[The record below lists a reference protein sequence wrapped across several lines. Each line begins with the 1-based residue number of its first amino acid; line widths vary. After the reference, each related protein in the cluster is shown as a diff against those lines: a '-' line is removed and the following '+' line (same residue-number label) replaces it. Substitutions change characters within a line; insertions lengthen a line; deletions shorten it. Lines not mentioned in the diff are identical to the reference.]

1 MDLKEYRELNKR
13 YFHKDGF
20 AINAESDKDKTFD
33 EEILKCIIKDNP
45 EIGRTVVGFILQDQ
59 YFLWH
64 SFYPDFSESE
74 IVETSKKI
82 VRYINNSVEKAEDDS
97 LPALETLLRENRN
110 KIDYRRLLLNTV
122 TSVRGAIEYARQTG
136 APQAAINKMEE
147 RRKRIIAQAKR
158 FRPHVEDPEIYMIT
172 PAVDSRNIA
181 ELVYISWDET
191 IEGKSSR
198 TVVDLG
204 LSTAEMRNIERL
216 FNLEDT
222 RLIPT
227 SWECG
232 KHVET
237 YLALGLDQAD
247 TKGNQ
252 IKTED
257 AYAIVKEILR
267 KPEYQRMIDPAK
279 YHFLALYRALEF
291 IESYTVA
298 DEETFMEI
306 PDKQEILVL
315 AKKLKELVEKDYDE
329 GNGIDEPFTV
339 FMDDNRFESKYKYD
353 AEMLIDTGAAGMI
366 DKVSIADVNNYYY
379 GITREYI
386 DRLVEHDSMVS
397 IELYQKKAL
406 SLPEFVEYIK
416 ESDEKNYIKLINK
429 AYDKKIINDK
439 IVEVI
444 MKDLGKRDEES
455 LRKLG
460 VAELKYILPRV
471 KSATYANNAV
481 LDQMLLAGVI
491 NQDMLIQQYFNG
503 MLKEEDLTSFA
514 RYIESSEATKE
525 TVDSSKMKFNPQ
537 VFAQVYTQL
546 NLKKIVNVLA
556 NKEHF
561 DKELLSD
568 FMKERP
574 YLIKDCTPEQL
585 EEFQKT
591 FILQNK
597 LLKKLDIKEQKEFM
611 DALGYVACAQGIAYD
626 LFDKGII
633 SKNVAEEYGTTEFLK
648 QYQKTQLVDGLRYND
663 LASIKNLINAY
674 NHGRISLSKILRK
687 YAEGAISPEIYFA
700 FKENRDMTDAIDK
713 AYLISLYEKYAK
725 TGKKA
730 DLEVLET
737 YYKEFKDIVKDE
749 KDLEEINKK
758 QLELINSKKSSK
770 TNVVTMARSGVIDKD
785 NIVMMDIETI
795 AQLIMSGNTLNR
807 DTARE
812 LFRDTD
818 GTTTKRDRLEE
829 LFKRGLLT
837 QDEMFTILSNVYVG
851 NRDSSQEQQEI
862 DADNMNYFFDQD
874 YFESEYG
881 EMVERTDPTRHNRKN
896 VGTVR
901 NEQQRFPIKERIEF
915 LYSLDTKES
924 INYKAGPAIIIQ
936 LPGKNK
942 VIMETLGTPG
952 KNGAGTISDLTNHHT
967 YIVSK
972 NVFESIKDEIFESK
986 EATTRAHRKEIE
998 SILMYR
1004 RLIDLYNERGKEI
1017 GMRRFRHNQYWE
1029 SALTK
1034 YFEEPKEKDQKEV
1047 DKKDEKDIDD

>member
-20 AINAESDKDKTFD
+20 AINAQSDKDKIFD
-33 EEILKCIIKDNP
+33 EEILKCIINDNP
-45 EIGRTVVGFILQDQ
+45 EIGRTMVGFILQDQ

-158 FRPHVEDPEIYMIT
+158 FRPHVDDPEIYMIT

-227 SWECG
+227 SWEFG

-247 TKGNQ
+247 TIGNQ

-267 KPEYQRMIDPAK
+267 KPEYQRMIDPSK

-298 DEETFMEI
+298 DEETYMGI
-306 PDKQEILVL
+306 PDKQDILVL
-315 AKKLKELVEKDYDE
+315 AKKLKDLVEKDYNE
-329 GNGIDEPFTV
+329 GKGIDEPFTV

-366 DKVSIADVNNYYY
+366 DKVSVADIDNYYS
-379 GITREYI
+379 GITKEYI
-386 DRLVEHDSMVS
+386 DRLVKHDPMIS

-429 AYDKKIINDK
+429 AYEKKIINDK

-514 RYIESSEATKE
+514 RYIESSEATKGI
-525 TVDSSKMKFNPQ
+525 VDYSKIKFDPQ

-546 NLKKIVNVLA
+546 NLKKIVNTLA

-574 YLIKDCTPEQL
+574 YLIKNCTQEQL

-591 FILQNK
+591 YILQRNLLNK
-597 LLKKLDIKEQKEFM
+597 LDDKSQNDFM
-611 DALGYVACAQGIAYD
+611 ESLGYIAYAQGIAFE

-633 SKNVAEEYGTTEFLK
+633 SKNVAEKYGGTEFIK
-648 QYQKTQLVDGLRYND
+648 QYQKTQLIDGLRYND

-674 NHGRISLSKILRK
+674 NHGRISLSKILRR
-687 YAEGAISPEIYFA
+687 YVEGTLKSEIYFA
-700 FKENRDMTDAIDK
+700 FKENRDMTDAIDMP
-713 AYLISLYEKYAK
+713 YLLGLYDKYNK
-725 TGKKA
+725 TGKKE
-730 DLEVLET
+730 DLDILQK
-737 YYKEFKDIVKDE
+737 YYEEFKSIVKDE
-749 KDLEEINKK
+749 ELLEIINKK
-758 QLELINSKKSSK
+758 QLELINSRKNKNS
-770 TNVVTMARSGVIDKD
+770 VVTMARSGVIDKD
-785 NIVMMDIETI
+785 NIVMMDLETI

-807 DTARE
+807 ETAKK
-812 LFRDTD
+812 LFRDID
-818 GTTTKRDRLEE
+818 GTTTKRDKLEE
-829 LFKRGLLT
+829 LFKMEILT
-837 QDEMFTILSNVYVG
+837 QDEMFSILSSVYLR
-851 NRDSSQEQQEI
+851 NEESTPEQKEI
-862 DADNMNYFFDQD
+862 DENNMAYFMEKE
-874 YFESEYG
+874 YFESQYG
-881 EMVERTDPTRHNRKN
+881 EMGFKGDPTRHNKKG
-896 VGTVR
+896 VGVIK
-901 NEQQRFPIKERIEF
+901 NEQQRFPIKQRIEF
-915 LYSLDTKES
+915 LYSLDSKDA

-942 VIMETLGTPG
+942 VIIETFGTPG
-952 KNGAGTISDLTNHHT
+952 KSGAKTESDLTNHCT
-967 YIVSK
+967 YIVDRD
-972 NVFESIKDEIFESK
+972 VFEDIKSDIFEEK
-986 EATTRAHRKEIE
+986 VAMTKKRRQEIE
-998 SILMYR
+998 SVLMYR
-1004 RLIDLYNERGKEI
+1004 KLIDLYNEHGKEI
-1017 GMRRFRHNQYWE
+1017 GMKRFRHNRYWE
-1029 SALTK
+1029 SSLLK
-1034 YFEEPKEKDQKEV
+1034 YFEEPEDKEQKEIKMD
-1047 DKKDEKDIDD
+1047 DKDLDD

>member
-20 AINAESDKDKTFD
+20 AINAQSDKDKIFD
-33 EEILKCIIKDNP
+33 EEILKCIINDNP
-45 EIGRTVVGFILQDQ
+45 EIGRTMVGFILQDQ

-74 IVETSKKI
+74 VIETSKRL
-82 VRYINNSVEKAEDDS
+82 VRYINNSVEKDEDDS
-97 LPALETLLRENRN
+97 LPALETILRENRN

-172 PAVDSRNIA
+172 PAVDGRSIA

-247 TKGNQ
+247 TEGNQ

-257 AYAIVKEILR
+257 AYAIVREILR
-267 KPEYQRMIDPAK
+267 KPEYQRMIDPSK

-298 DEETFMEI
+298 DEETYMGI
-306 PDKQEILVL
+306 PDKQDILVL
-315 AKKLKELVEKDYDE
+315 AKKLKDLVEKDYNE
-329 GNGIDEPFTV
+329 GKGIDEPFTV
-339 FMDDNRFESKYKYD
+339 FMDDNRVGSKYKYD
-353 AEMLIDTGAAGMI
+353 AEMLVDTGAAGMI
-366 DKVSIADVNNYYY
+366 DKVSVADIDNYYS
-379 GITREYI
+379 GITKEYI
-386 DRLVEHDSMVS
+386 DRLVEHDPMIS

-406 SLPEFVEYIK
+406 SLFEFVEYIK
-416 ESDEKNYIKLINK
+416 ESNEKNYIKLLNK

-439 IVEVI
+439 TIEVI
-444 MKDLGKRDEES
+444 VKNLGNRDEES

-460 VAELKYILPRV
+460 VAELKLILPRV

-514 RYIESSEATKE
+514 RYIESSEATKGI
-525 TVDSSKMKFNPQ
+525 VDYSKIKFDPQ

-546 NLKKIVNVLA
+546 NLKKIVNTLA

-574 YLIKDCTPEQL
+574 YLIKNCTQEQL

-591 FILQNK
+591 YILQRNLLNK
-597 LLKKLDIKEQKEFM
+597 LDDKSQNDFM
-611 DALGYVACAQGIAYD
+611 ESLGYIAYAQGIAFE

-633 SKNVAEEYGTTEFLK
+633 SKNVAEKYGGTEFIK
-648 QYQKTQLVDGLRYND
+648 QYQKTQLIDGLRYND

-674 NHGRISLSKILRK
+674 NHGRITLSKVLRK
-687 YAEGAISPEIYFA
+687 YAEGEISPEIYFA
-700 FKENRDMTDAIDK
+700 FKENRDMTDAIDMK
-713 AYLISLYEKYAK
+713 YLLGLYDKYNK
-725 TGKKA
+725 TSKNS
-730 DLEVLET
+730 DLEILQRYNE
-737 YYKEFKDIVKDE
+737 EFKDIVQNKE
-749 KDLEEINKK
+749 LLEIINKK
-758 QLELINSKKSSK
+758 QLEIISSKKNSK
-770 TNVVTMARSGVIDKD
+770 TNIVTMARNGVIDKD
-785 NIVMMDIETI
+785 NIAMMDLETI

-807 DTARE
+807 ETAKE
-812 LFRDTD
+812 IFRDID
-818 GTTTKRDRLEE
+818 GKTTKRDRLEE
-829 LFKRGLLT
+829 LFKKGLLT

-851 NRDSSQEQQEI
+851 NKDSSAEQQEI
-862 DADNMNYFFDQD
+862 DADNMNYFFDQN
-874 YFESEYG
+874 YFESQYD
-881 EMVERTDPTRHNRKN
+881 EMVLRGEPTRHNRKN
-896 VGTVR
+896 VGTIK
-901 NEQQRFPIKERIEF
+901 NEQQRFPIKDRIEF
-915 LYSLDTKES
+915 LYSLDEKES
-924 INYKAGPAIIIQ
+924 VNYKAGPAIIIQ

-942 VIMETLGTPG
+942 VIIETLGTPG
-952 KNGAGTISDLTNHHT
+952 KNGTGTLSDLTNHCT
-967 YIVSK
+967 YILSK
-972 NVFESIKDEIFESK
+972 NKFEDIKSDIFEEQVAK
-986 EATTRAHRKEIE
+986 TKTQRKGIE
-998 SILMYR
+998 SVLIYSK
-1004 RLIDLYNERGKEI
+1004 LIDMYNNYGNAI
-1017 GMRRFRHNQYWE
+1017 GMKRFRHNKYWE
-1029 SALTK
+1029 SSLSK
-1034 YFEEPKEKDQKEV
+1034 YFEENEESNETKQKE
-1047 DKKDEKDIDD
+1047 DHSKDIDD

>member
-20 AINAESDKDKTFD
+20 AINAQSDKDKVFD
-33 EEILKCIIKDNP
+33 EEILKCIINDNP
-45 EIGRTVVGFILQDQ
+45 EIGRTMVGFILQDQ

-74 IVETSKKI
+74 VIETSKRL
-82 VRYINNSVEKAEDDS
+82 VRYINNSVEKDEDDS
-97 LPALETLLRENRN
+97 LPALETILRENRN

-247 TKGNQ
+247 TEGNQ

-298 DEETFMEI
+298 DEETYMGI
-306 PDKQEILVL
+306 PDKQDILVL
-315 AKKLKELVEKDYDE
+315 AKKLKDLVEKDYND
-329 GNGIDEPFTV
+329 GKGIDEPFTV
-339 FMDDNRFESKYKYD
+339 FMDDNRVGSKYKYD
-353 AEMLIDTGAAGMI
+353 AEMLVDTGAAGMI
-366 DKVSIADVNNYYY
+366 DKVSVADIDNYYS
-379 GITREYI
+379 GITKEYI
-386 DRLVEHDSMVS
+386 DRLVEHDPMIS

-406 SLPEFVEYIK
+406 SLFEFVEYIK
-416 ESDEKNYIKLINK
+416 ESNEKNYIKLLNK

-439 IVEVI
+439 IIEAI
-444 MKDLGKRDEES
+444 LKDSGNRDEES

-460 VAELKYILPRV
+460 VAELKLILPRV

-514 RYIESSEATKE
+514 RYIESSEATKGI
-525 TVDSSKMKFNPQ
+525 VDYSKIKFDPQ

-546 NLKKIVNVLA
+546 NLKKIVNTLA

-574 YLIKDCTPEQL
+574 YLIKNCTQEQL

-591 FILQNK
+591 YILQRNLLNK
-597 LLKKLDIKEQKEFM
+597 LDDKSQNDFM
-611 DALGYVACAQGIAYD
+611 ESLGYIAYAQGIAFE

-633 SKNVAEEYGTTEFLK
+633 SKNVAEKYGGTEFIK
-648 QYQKTQLVDGLRYND
+648 QYQKTQLIDGLRYND

-674 NHGRISLSKILRK
+674 NHGRITLSKVLRK
-687 YAEGAISPEIYFA
+687 YAEGEISPEIYFA
-700 FKENRDMTDAIDK
+700 FKENRDMTDAIDMK
-713 AYLISLYEKYAK
+713 YLLGLYDKYNK
-725 TGKKA
+725 TSKNS
-730 DLEVLET
+730 DLEILQRYNE
-737 YYKEFKDIVKDE
+737 EFKDIVQDKE
-749 KDLEEINKK
+749 LLEIINKK
-758 QLELINSKKSSK
+758 QLEIISSKKNSK
-770 TNVVTMARSGVIDKD
+770 TNIVTMARNGVIDKD
-785 NIVMMDIETI
+785 NIAMMDLETI

-807 DTARE
+807 ETAKE
-812 LFRDTD
+812 IFRDID

-829 LFKRGLLT
+829 LFKKGLLT

-851 NRDSSQEQQEI
+851 NKDSSAEQQEI
-862 DADNMNYFFDQD
+862 DADNMNYFFDQN
-874 YFESEYG
+874 YFESQYD
-881 EMVERTDPTRHNRKN
+881 EMVLRGEPTRHNRKN
-896 VGTVR
+896 VGTIK
-901 NEQQRFPIKERIEF
+901 NEQQRFPIKDRIEF
-915 LYSLDTKES
+915 LYSLDEKES
-924 INYKAGPAIIIQ
+924 VNYKAGPAIIIQ

-942 VIMETLGTPG
+942 VIIETLGTPG
-952 KNGAGTISDLTNHHT
+952 KNGAGTLSDLTNHCT
-967 YIVSK
+967 YILSK
-972 NVFESIKDEIFESK
+972 NKFEDIKSDIFEEQVAK
-986 EATTRAHRKEIE
+986 TKTQRKGIE
-998 SILMYR
+998 SVLIYSK
-1004 RLIDLYNERGKEI
+1004 LIDMYNNYGNAI
-1017 GMRRFRHNQYWE
+1017 GMKRFRHNKYWE
-1029 SALTK
+1029 SSLSK
-1034 YFEEPKEKDQKEV
+1034 YFEENEESNETKQKE
-1047 DKKDEKDIDD
+1047 DHSKDIDD

>member
-1 MDLKEYRELNKR
+1 VFLNLYKEKNMDLKEYRELNKR

-20 AINAESDKDKTFD
+20 AINAQSDKDKIFD
-33 EEILKCIIKDNP
+33 EEILKCIINDNP
-45 EIGRTVVGFILQDQ
+45 EIGRTMVGFILRDQ

-74 IVETSKKI
+74 VIETSKKL
-82 VRYINNSVEKAEDDS
+82 VRYINNRVEKDEDDS
-97 LPALETLLRENRN
+97 LPALETILRENRN

-158 FRPHVEDPEIYMIT
+158 FRPHVDDPEIYIVT
-172 PAVDSRNIA
+172 PPVDSRNIA

-204 LSTAEMRNIERL
+204 LSNADMKNIERI

-232 KHVET
+232 KNVET
-237 YLALGLDQAD
+237 YLALGLNQVD
-247 TKGNQ
+247 TIGNQ

-267 KPEYQRMIDPAK
+267 KPEYQRMIDSSK
-279 YHFLALYRALEF
+279 YHFLALYRTLEF

-298 DEETFMEI
+298 DEETYLKI

-315 AKKLKELVEKDYDE
+315 AKKLKELVEKDYNE
-329 GNGIDEPFTV
+329 GKGIDEPFTV
-339 FMDDNRFESKYKYD
+339 FMDDNRTNSKYRYN
-353 AEMLIDTGAAGMI
+353 AEILVDTGAAGMI
-366 DKVSIADVNNYYY
+366 DKVSVADIDNYYS
-379 GITREYI
+379 GITKEYI
-386 DRLVEHDSMVS
+386 DRLVEHDPMVS

-406 SLPEFVEYIK
+406 SLFEFVEYIK
-416 ESDEKNYIKLINK
+416 ESNEKNYIKLLNK

-439 IVEVI
+439 TIEIIV
-444 MKDLGKRDEES
+444 KSLGNRDEES

-460 VAELKYILPRV
+460 VAELKLILPRV
-471 KSATYANNAV
+471 KSETYANNAV
-481 LDQMLLAGVI
+481 LDQMFLANVI

-514 RYIESSEATKE
+514 RYIEGGEATKG
-525 TVDSSKMKFNPQ
+525 TVDSSKMKFDPQ
-537 VFAQVYTQL
+537 ALAQVYTQL
-546 NLKKIVNVLA
+546 NLKKIVNTLA

-561 DKELLSD
+561 DKALLSE
-568 FMKERP
+568 FIKERP

-585 EEFQKT
+585 EKFQKT
-591 FILQNK
+591 YILQSR
-597 LLKKLDIKEQKEFM
+597 LLKKLNAREQKEFM
-611 DALGYVACAQGIAYD
+611 DALGDVAYAQGIAYD
-626 LFDKGII
+626 LFNKGII
-633 SKNVAEEYGTTEFLK
+633 SRSVAEEYGTTEFLR

-663 LASIKNLINAY
+663 LASIKNLLNAY
-674 NHGRISLSKILRK
+674 NHGRISLSKVLRK
-687 YAEGAISPEIYFA
+687 YAEGEISPEIYFA
-700 FKENRDMTDAIDK
+700 FKENRDMTEAIDK
-713 AYLISLYEKYAK
+713 AYLIGLYDKYAK
-725 TGKKA
+725 TGKKN

-737 YYKEFKDIVKDE
+737 YYQEFKSIVTDE
-749 KDLEEINKK
+749 NDLAEINKK

-770 TNVVTMARSGVIDKD
+770 NNVVTMARSGVIDKD

-795 AQLIMSGNTLNR
+795 AQLIMSGNTLNKE
-807 DTARE
+807 TAKE

-818 GTTTKRDRLEE
+818 GTTTKRDRLEQ
-829 LFKRGLLT
+829 LFKKGLLT

-851 NRDSSQEQQEI
+851 NRDSSSEQQEI
-862 DADNMNYFFDQD
+862 DADNMNYFFDQN
-874 YFESEYG
+874 YFESEYD

-901 NEQQRFPIKERIEF
+901 NEQQRFPIKDRIEF
-915 LYSLDTKES
+915 LYSLDTRES

-952 KNGAGTISDLTNHHT
+952 KNGSGTISDLTNHHT
-967 YIVSK
+967 YIISR
-972 NVFESIKDEIFESK
+972 NTFEEIKDEIFESK
-986 EATTRAHRKEIE
+986 EAITRAHRKEIE
-998 SILMYR
+998 SVLMYR
-1004 RLIDLYNERGKEI
+1004 KLIDLYNKCGKEI
-1017 GMRRFRHNQYWE
+1017 E
-1029 SALTK
+1029 PSIVLTALVK
-1034 YFEEPKEKDQKEV
+1034 LLRIILPAF
-1047 DKKDEKDIDD
+1047 